1 MQFKKQSGA
10 AAIEF
15 AIVFPL
21 FFLIF
26 YAIITYGLIFA
37 AQQTLALA
45 AAEGARAAV
54 RYPSQLSPNTSQI
67 IARKTAACAMANGAV
82 DWLRKMG
89 TGLGASTCI
98 DGSIGDAAGISV
110 SSGDCTGIAASGG
123 FSCVSVRINYD
134 YASSPLI
141 PPLFGAIFS
150 LPTPSVLRGTAVAQ
164 VSLVD

>member
-1 MQFKKQSGA
+1 MRFKNQSGA

-54 RYPSQLSPNTSQI
+54 RYPSQKFPNISQLV
-67 IARKTAACAMANGAV
+67 ARKTAACAIANGAV
-82 DWLRKMG
+82 EWLRQMG
-89 TGLGASTCI
+89 TGLGASACLDAST
-98 DGSIGDAAGISV
+98 GDSAGIYV
-110 SSGDCTGIAASGG
+110 SSGDCTGIAPSSG
-123 FSCVSVRINYD
+123 FSCVSVRINYN

-141 PPLFGAIFS
+141 PPLFGVLLS
-150 LPTPSVLRGTAVAQ
+150 LPTPALLRGTAVAQ
-164 VSLVD
+164 VSLLD